1 MACSISN
8 RLSAYHDGELDAA
21 SRVEVERHLS
31 QCPACAVEL
40 AELKAMS
47 NWFEES
53 QRPRLSQIALYRIH
67 GQADWVVRKDLLRF
81 ARTVQ
86 AIAACVLVAASIGL
100 MWSHGS
106 ASGLEA
112 TGFEATGAQAVQAAP
127 PWLGLAVQTT
137 AETNQLD
144 VSSPA
149 AAVYLADV
157 SSRSDEQ

>member
-8 RLSAYHDGELDAA
+8 RLSAYHDGELDAV
-21 SRVEVERHLS
+21 SGLEVERHLS
-31 QCPACAVEL
+31 QCPACAAEL

-67 GQADWVVRKDLLRF
+67 GRADWVVRKDLLRF
-81 ARTVQ
+81 ARKVQ

-106 ASGLEA
+106 PSPLEA
-112 TGFEATGAQAVQAAP
+112 SPTTVQAAP

-144 VSSPA
+144 VSTPA
-149 AAVYLADV
+149 AAVYIADV